1 MELVNE
7 LYDFFGIVLLTE
19 SATFIDLV
27 NSIIQIGLAVWI
39 TIFIIRSVFLLVTVP
54 DKRMM

>member
-7 LYDFFGIVLLTE
+7 LYDFFGIELLSE

-54 DKRMM
+54 DKE